1 MNTTKLIAA
10 AILGDD
16 AAKEKALR
24 QITCQTAA
32 SHACFCQCGNIH
44 DQKKIHVIEVVHPD
58 KSENT
63 LAACC
68 PECFNAK
75 LPIFRRIVSNAQAEA
90 LRAST
95 EPSIVRVA
103 TWTKYF
109 TIDAE

>member
-16 AAKEKALR
+16 AAKGKALR

-58 KSENT
+58 KSEHT

-68 PECFNAK
+68 PACFAK
-75 LPIFRRIVSNAQAEA
+75 NLPVFRRIVSNAQAEA

>member
-1 MNTTKLIAA
+1 MNTTKLIAS

-24 QITCQTAA
+24 QITCHTAA

-44 DQKKIHVIEVVHPD
+44 DQKKIHVIEVVRPD

-68 PECFNAK
+68 PQCFEK
-75 LPIFRRIVSNAQAEA
+75 HLPTFRRIVSNAQAEA
-90 LRAST
+90 LLAST
-95 EPSIVRVA
+95 EPSVVRVA
-103 TWTKYF
+103 TWTQYF